1 MSDKETVT
9 RSGRKI
15 KKPDRWEPEEDVID
29 DFNDDEYDT
38 DDGSD
43 VSSIVSYSDEDEDSD
58 VDSFIVDDDDI
69 DE

>member
-1 MSDKETVT
+1 MSHKETVT

-15 KKPDRWEPEEDVID
+15 KKPERWEPEEECTD

-43 VSSIVSYSDEDEDSD
+43 VSSIVSYSDEDESD
-58 VDSFIVDDDDI
+58 TDSFIVDD
-69 DE
+69 ETE

>member
-1 MSDKETVT
+1 MSHKEIVT

-15 KKPDRWEPEEDVID
+15 KKPERWEPEEECTD

-43 VSSIVSYSDEDEDSD
+43 VSSIVSYSDEDESD
-58 VDSFIVDDDDI
+58 TDSFIVN
-69 DE
+69 DETE